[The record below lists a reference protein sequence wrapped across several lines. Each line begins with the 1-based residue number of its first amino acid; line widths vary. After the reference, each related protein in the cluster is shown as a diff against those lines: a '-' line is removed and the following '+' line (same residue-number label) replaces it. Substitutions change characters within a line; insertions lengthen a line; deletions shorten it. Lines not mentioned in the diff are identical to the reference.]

1 MINYVIGIGAV
12 AFLVWM
18 VVRHIKRNQL
28 LRAQKEILGSCSH
41 DCTSCSSG
49 FCH

>member
-18 VVRHIKRNQL
+18 VVRHVKKSQML
-28 LRAQKEILGSCSH
+28 KAQKEIFGSCSH
-41 DCTSCSSG
+41 DCSACSGSC
-49 FCH
+49 H